1 MTHPLHTTIVELE
14 ERLALAMRNSDAT
27 ELDTLLAN
35 DLVFT
40 SHLGALMSKQD
51 DLAVHAS
58 GLLQLESL
66 AFSEQVI
73 RFLGEVA
80 VVAVRVQLTG
90 RYAGEGFGGAF
101 RYTRVWA
108 LREGRWQVVVAQA
121 SQVAGA

>member
-1 MTHPLHTTIVELE
+1 MTHPLHTTIVALE
-14 ERLALAMRNSDAT
+14 DRLAAAMRSSDAA

-58 GLLQLESL
+58 GLLRIETLD
-66 AFSEQVI
+66 FSEQVI

-80 VVAVRVQLTG
+80 VVAVRVQLAG
-90 RYAGEGFGGAF
+90 RHAGEAF
-101 RYTRVWA
+101 EGVFRFTRVWA
-108 LREGRWQVVVAQA
+108 LRDARWQVVVAQA
-121 SQVAGA
+121 CQVAVA